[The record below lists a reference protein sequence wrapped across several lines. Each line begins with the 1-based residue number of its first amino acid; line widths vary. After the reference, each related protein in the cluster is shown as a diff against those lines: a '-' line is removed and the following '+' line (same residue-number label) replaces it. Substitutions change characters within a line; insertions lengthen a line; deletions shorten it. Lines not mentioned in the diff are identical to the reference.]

1 MGNNQTKNRA
11 HSLYTCLETNTIHLY
26 HRDDHYMFYPPDWG
40 IFYDANLFQNVL
52 IYLLTA
58 MVDYDDYN
66 HNTGTMYLCM
76 KRSRIY

>member
-1 MGNNQTKNRA
+1 MEPT
-11 HSLYTCLETNTIHLY
+11 HYILIIYSLYIRLETNTIHLC
-26 HRDDHYMFYPPDWG
+26 HQDDHYLFYPPDLG

-52 IYLLTA
+52 IYLVTA
-58 MVDYDDYN
+58 MVDYDHYN